1 MRGNQG
7 TRGASPS
14 RARARKVKVK
24 AKEEETTHRDELGR
38 GDREH
43 LDRGGCAFPSRSDA
57 TVSLRGTKTRLAR
70 SPGPNFETEID
81 DK

>member
-14 RARARKVKVK
+14 RERVAR
-24 AKEEETTHRDELGR
+24 EETTTYRDELGR

-43 LDRGGCAFPSRSDA
+43 LDRCGCAFPSRSDDA
-57 TVSLRGTKTRLAR
+57 TTVWCVSD
-70 SPGPNFETEID
+70 EEE
-81 DK
+81 